1 MKLFKRNAA
10 GKPVEWSIEENR
22 GILYISYGIFGGK
35 KTKEEITITKKNEF
49 QSRINQKRK
58 EGYKEITELYDNA
71 PEYIESKL
79 DLKQYLDTYLP
90 KFNTGASGE
99 DKVML
104 AKTFDYGKVFKCA
117 RIGQW
122 KINGVRCYVGAV
134 LNNGDIFKP
143 VNLIFRS
150 REGTIWKMPYM
161 EEYLLEIIPK
171 SFIYEMIESGTYLD
185 GEIYLPGHTINE
197 INHFVKDK
205 NCVEHKLL
213 QFWCYD
219 LIVENVPQ
227 YKRLEILD
235 DTFNDYYLLND
246 YKDDCK
252 NVHLNN
258 RSRFVLLNTYGVTN
272 DDQAV
277 KFRDTFI
284 DYGFEGLILRDV
296 DGTYQY
302 GKRNNTM
309 IKFKRKEDGLFKI
322 IDIIPEGVQR
332 SNLPKFICKN
342 DINDETFESKILG
355 DFNSQSVYL
364 TNKDKYIGKYL
375 KVEYRER
382 SGVKQTPF
390 HYIGLEV
397 V

>member
-10 GKPVEWSIEENR
+10 GKPVEWAIEENR
-22 GILYISYGIFGGK
+22 GILYISYGVFDGK
-35 KTKEEITITKKNEF
+35 KTKEEVVITKRNEF

-58 EGYKEITELYDNA
+58 EGYKELIELYDNA
-71 PEYIESKL
+71 PTYLESKL
-79 DLKQYLDTYLP
+79 DLKDYLNTYLP

-104 AKTFDYGKVFKCA
+104 AKTFEYGKAFNID
-117 RIGQW
+117 RIGQP
-122 KINGVRCYVGAV
+122 KINGLRCYIGAV
-134 LNNGDIFKP
+134 LNNGDMFKP
-143 VNLIFRS
+143 INLIFRS
-150 REGTIWKMPYM
+150 REGAIWNMPYM

-171 SFIYEMIESGTYLD
+171 PFLDEMIECGTYLD

-205 NCVEHKLL
+205 NCLEHKLL

-227 YKRLEILD
+227 YKRFTILNNTFHDFFLLRNYRD
-235 DTFNDYYLLND
+235 DSKSL
-246 YKDDCK
+246 
-252 NVHLNN
+252 HLNN
-258 RSRFVLLNTYGVTN
+258 KSRFVLLNTYAIIN
-272 DDQAV
+272 DAQAI
-277 KFRDTFI
+277 KFRDAFI
-284 DYGFEGLILRDV
+284 DYGYEGLILRDAN
-296 DGTYQY
+296 GTYQY

-322 IDIIPEGVQR
+322 IDIIPEGIKR

-355 DFNSQSVYL
+355 DFNSQAVYL

>member
-79 DLKQYLDTYLP
+79 NLKQYLDTYLP

-143 VNLIFRS
+143 INLIFRS

-171 SFIYEMIESGTYLD
+171 PFIYEMIESGTYLD

-252 NVHLNN
+252 SVHLNN